1 MHKIEINIIMK
12 DRYMKNKILILLL
25 IFIIILIFAGYTVY
39 HYRTTTAKAQE
50 INEEYKQYYHTQVLG
65 NELISIINK
74 TIDLNQKNGIT
85 KNEEGLFQENDT
97 NSIKLYVKLQ
107 YQDDYTTVEMEKIAD
122 NGIEN
127 FIKVYNSASFECTE
141 ITYHAKN
148 NNMKTIIFTE
158 VVETED

>member
-1 MHKIEINIIMK
+1 MQKIEINIIMK
-12 DRYMKNKILILLL
+12 DRYMKSKILILLF
-25 IFIIILIFAGYTVY
+25 IFIIILAFVGYTVY
-39 HYRTTTAKAQE
+39 QYRTTIAKTQE
-50 INEEYKQYYHTQVLG
+50 INNEYRKYYNTQVQG

-74 TIDLNQKNGIT
+74 TIDRNQKNGIT

-107 YQDDYTTVEMEKIAD
+107 YQEDYTTVEMEKIAKG
-122 NGIEN
+122 GIEN

-141 ITYHAKN
+141 ITYHEKTN
-148 NNMKTIIFTE
+148 NIKTITFTE